1 MRNRSAAAHPHR
13 ILRAMATLSSHAHA
27 RVGLLGNPSDIYGGK
42 GLGFAVAE
50 LRATVTLA
58 VHSSAWRTARPPL
71 TQREHQD

>member
-27 RVGLLGNPSDIYGGK
+27 RVGLLGNPSDLYGGK

-58 VHSSAWRTARPPL
+58 PPL
-71 TQREHQD
+71 RAAFMPEVPHAS